1 MVATLLLSITL
12 AQAGAQELTVRKADL
27 IGEYSYTDG
36 FTQETLTLKA
46 NGTFDK
52 RFSDCTTHLRKNNGT
67 WKLDGD
73 AVTLTYAAK
82 AGVRRLV
89 PVQWRTAYYL
99 VQESELPVFVKW
111 ASAYYSDRNRPA
123 LARMQNGATYLSKT
137 VSSEASRPK
146 APKAYLSVFQ
156 TD

>member
-36 FTQETLTLKA
+36 FTQETLALKA

-67 WKLDGD
+67 WKLDSD
-73 AVTLTYAAK
+73 VVTLTYAAK

-99 VQESELPVFVKW
+99 VLESELPAFVRW
-111 ASAYYSDRNRPA
+111 ASAYYSDRSRPA
-123 LARMQNGATYLSKT
+123 LARMQSGATYLAKSVLT
-137 VSSEASRPK
+137 SSEEAQTPRR
-146 APKAYLSVFQ
+146 YLAAFR
-156 TD
+156 